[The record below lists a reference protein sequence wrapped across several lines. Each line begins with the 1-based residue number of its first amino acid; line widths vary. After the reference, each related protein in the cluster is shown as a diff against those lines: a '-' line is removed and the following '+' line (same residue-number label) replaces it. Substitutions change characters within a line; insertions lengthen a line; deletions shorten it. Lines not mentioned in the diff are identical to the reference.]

1 MILKIGGELP
11 VHLKAMKIL
20 IAEDDPHTRAALCEV
35 LRGEGFE
42 TVDAADGKA
51 ALVLFDQHEPD
62 FVCLDVMM
70 PQMDGYEVCRRI
82 RKRNEQVPI
91 LFLTAK
97 SEEID
102 KVLGLELGADDYM
115 AKPFGVREILA
126 RIRAITRR
134 TGLLKKAG
142 GFEAEFTMAD
152 LRVVPAELRA
162 YRGGHEI
169 SLSLREARILRLL
182 HDQKGRVISRDALA
196 DFAWGADFYPES
208 RAIDQQISQLRK
220 RIEADASDPQI
231 IRTVHGAG
239 YRFER

>member
-1 MILKIGGELP
+1 MT
-11 VHLKAMKIL
+11 IL
-20 IAEDDPHTRAALCEV
+20 IAEDDSHTRAALCEV
-35 LRGEGFE
+35 LRAEGFA
-42 TVDAADGKA
+42 TLDAADGRA
-51 ALVLFDQHEPD
+51 ALALFEKHRPD

-70 PQMDGYEVCRRI
+70 PEMDGYEVCRRI
-82 RKRNEQVPI
+82 RRKDEAVPV

-134 TGLLKKAG
+134 TGLLKRTG
-142 GFEAEFTMAD
+142 GFGEEFILGD

-162 YRGGHEI
+162 YRGVTEI
-169 SLSLREARILRLL
+169 SLSLRDVKMLRLF
-182 HDQKGRVISRDALA
+182 HDFRGKVVDRDKLA
-196 DFAWGADFYPES
+196 DVVWGVDFFPES
-208 RAIDQQISQLRK
+208 RAVDQQVSQLRK
-220 RIEADASDPQI
+220 RIEFDPASPKI

-239 YRFER
+239 YRHDG